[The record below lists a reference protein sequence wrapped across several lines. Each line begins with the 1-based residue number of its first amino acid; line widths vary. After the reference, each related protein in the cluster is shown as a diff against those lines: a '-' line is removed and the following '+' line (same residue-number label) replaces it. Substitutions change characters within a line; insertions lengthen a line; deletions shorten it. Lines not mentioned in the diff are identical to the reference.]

1 MIEGL
6 AYASCLEA
14 LYAYGNP
21 VVHTV
26 GEYNAEAVHK
36 RGNKVVVVFNLLLFN
51 RKEKLGSYDV
61 RNLLRGKLLLVA
73 DSAYWAVD
81 KVCYLICV
89 NLPLTAYST
98 DIYLPR
104 TGVFYIKV
112 AAASHNRTD
121 INRVSLQ
128 LPFKLLIFQNN
139 QSFRSYFILSA

>member
-1 MIEGL
+1 MIKGL
-6 AYASCLEA
+6 AYAACLEA
-14 LYAYGNP
+14 LYAYRNSA
-21 VVHTV
+21 VHTV
-26 GEYNAEAVHK
+26 GEYNAKAVHK
-36 RGNKVVVVFNLLLFN
+36 SGNKVVVILNLLLLN

-61 RNLLRGKLLLVA
+61 RNLLRGKLFLVA

-89 NLPLTAYST
+89 NLPLAADST
-98 DIYLPR
+98 DIYLAR

-112 AAASHNRTD
+112 AAASHNCTD

-139 QSFRSYFILSA
+139 QSFQQYFF